1 MLGWTEDGLVRAWRA
16 LADHVEGEEWRFVRL
31 TEFGDIEIEAARHFP
46 GSREAVL
53 VAVPASGHID
63 LGTLPKGR
71 GFEVSVVHD
80 GEAFPDRFVVALT
93 RENAGSADIFAV
105 VAVDVLR
112 LIDDLHRESAT
123 DVLHRV
129 LARVRDWQQFMERA
143 HRQLSADRQVGL
155 LGELL
160 ILAALVRSELGPS
173 ALRVWKGPL
182 RAAFDFHIGTTGVE
196 VKSTAG
202 AGAFVAKISNIEQ
215 LDNDCESMFL
225 CGIRFEEH
233 EEGVSLPDVVASLRI
248 QLTKHGAARAFD
260 ALLMTA
266 GYLDEHADQ
275 YGRRL
280 TLADARVF
288 EITRSFPHL
297 TRAMMPAA
305 VRAVSYALD
314 LDAIPQGA
322 ADLAH
327 LFTSLQLTF
336 HES

>member
-1 MLGWTEDGLVRAWRA
+1 MPGWTEDGLVWAWRA
-16 LADHVEGEEWRFVRL
+16 LADRVEGEEWRFVRL
-31 TEFGDIEIEAARHFP
+31 TEFGDVEIEAARHFP
-46 GSREAVL
+46 GSREAIL
-53 VAVPASGHID
+53 VAVPTSERID

-93 RENAGSADIFAV
+93 RESAGSADIFAV

-112 LIDDLHRESAT
+112 LIDDVHREPAK
-123 DVLHRV
+123 DVLKHV
-129 LARVRDWQQFMERA
+129 LARVRDWQLFMERS
-143 HRQLSADRQVGL
+143 HRQLSQDRQVGL

-160 ILAALVRSELGPS
+160 LLSALERSELGPS

-182 RAAFDFHIGTTGVE
+182 RAAFDFHIGTTGIE

-202 AGAFVAKISNIEQ
+202 AGAFLAKISNIEQ
-215 LDNDCESMFL
+215 LDNDCETMFL
-225 CGIRFEEH
+225 CGMRFKEH
-233 EEGVSLPDVVASLRI
+233 EDGLSLPAVVANLRT
-248 QLTKHGAARAFD
+248 QMVKHGAVRVFD

-280 TLADARVF
+280 SLADAKIF
-288 EITRSFPHL
+288 EVTPSFPHL

>member
-1 MLGWTEDGLVRAWRA
+1 MLGWTEDGLVKAWRA
-16 LADHVEGEEWRFVRL
+16 LVDRVEGEEWRFVRL
-31 TEFGDIEIEAARHFP
+31 TEFGDVEIEAARHFP
-46 GSREAVL
+46 EGREAIL
-53 VAVPASGHID
+53 VAVPASGRID
-63 LGTLPKGR
+63 LGILPKGR

-93 RENAGSADIFAV
+93 RESAGNADIFSV

-112 LIDDLHRESAT
+112 LIEDIHRKPAT
-123 DVLHRV
+123 DVLGHV
-129 LARVRDWQQFMERA
+129 LARVRDWQLFMERS
-143 HRQLSADRQVGL
+143 HRLLSADRQVGL
-155 LGELL
+155 LGELVM
-160 ILAALVRSELGPS
+160 LAAIVRSELGPA

-182 RAAFDFHIGTTGVE
+182 RAAFDFHLGTTGIE

-202 AGAFVAKISNIEQ
+202 TGAFVAKISSIEQ
-215 LDNDCESMFL
+215 LDNECETMFL
-225 CGIRFEEH
+225 CGMRFEEH
-233 EEGVSLPDVVASLRI
+233 EDGVSLTDVVSNLRV
-248 QLTKHGAARAFD
+248 QLGKHGASRAFD

-266 GYLDEHADQ
+266 GYLDEHADH

-280 TLADARVF
+280 ALSSVRVF
-288 EITRSFPHL
+288 EVTPGFPHL

-327 LFTSLQLTF
+327 LFNSLHLTF